1 MTNKS
6 NFVYIYQFYRG
17 IIVRKIK
24 ICLSMMMLITSLQSA
39 SAGLQI
45 SLVNEKLQSASNSEI
60 QTVAVRCGPG
70 TFENH
75 RGVCRPASE
84 RRAYS
89 NRACPPGY
97 HLGPHRKWCWPN

>member
-1 MTNKS
+1 
-6 NFVYIYQFYRG
+6 
-17 IIVRKIK
+17 VRTIK
-24 ICLSMMMLITSLQSA
+24 TCLSALLLMSSLQTA
-39 SAGLQI
+39 TAGLQI
-45 SLVNEKLQSASNSEI
+45 SSMSGQLQPISSSDIE
-60 QTVAVRCGPG
+60 TVAVRCGPG

>member
-1 MTNKS
+1 MRRFKT
-6 NFVYIYQFYRG
+6 
-17 IIVRKIK
+17 
-24 ICLSMMMLITSLQSA
+24 CLSIALFCGFLSPAVAGVSSGTLPTPMPTTNDLI
-39 SAGLQI
+39 
-45 SLVNEKLQSASNSEI
+45 V
-60 QTVAVRCGPG
+60 VAVRCGPG

-89 NRACPPGY
+89 HKACPPGY

>member
-1 MTNKS
+1 MALLIGSMQPVFAGVTIS
-6 NFVYIYQFYRG
+6 NMSVAGFATQ
-17 IIVRKIK
+17 
-24 ICLSMMMLITSLQSA
+24 QSD
-39 SAGLQI
+39 
-45 SLVNEKLQSASNSEI
+45 I

-75 RGVCRPASE
+75 RGVCRPVSE

>member
-1 MTNKS
+1 MRQSKTILCMALLIGSMHSAFAGAGNMTS
-6 NFVYIYQFYRG
+6 TPFAA
-17 IIVRKIK
+17 
-24 ICLSMMMLITSLQSA
+24 A
-39 SAGLQI
+39 S
-45 SLVNEKLQSASNSEI
+45 SDI

-84 RRAYS
+84 RRSYS

>member
-1 MTNKS
+1 MRKS
-6 NFVYIYQFYRG
+6 KSILCMALLIGSMQPVFAGVNISNLSSSTFSEVQSG
-17 IIVRKIK
+17 IH
-24 ICLSMMMLITSLQSA
+24 
-39 SAGLQI
+39 
-45 SLVNEKLQSASNSEI
+45 
-60 QTVAVRCGPG
+60 TVAVRCGPG

-84 RRAYS
+84 RRSYS

>member
-1 MTNKS
+1 MSKT
-6 NFVYIYQFYRG
+6 
-17 IIVRKIK
+17 K
-24 ICLSMMMLITSLQSA
+24 ICLGIALLVSSMQPVLATINTSPVAQTARVVA
-39 SAGLQI
+39 STDL
-45 SLVNEKLQSASNSEI
+45 E
-60 QTVAVRCGPG
+60 TVAVRCGPG

>member
-1 MTNKS
+1 
-6 NFVYIYQFYRG
+6 
-17 IIVRKIK
+17 VRKYKTIL
-24 ICLSMMMLITSLQSA
+24 CMAVLIGSLQPVFAGVNTGHLTSA
-39 SAGLQI
+39 TFIQ
-45 SLVNEKLQSASNSEI
+45 ASSDI

-84 RRAYS
+84 RRSYS
-89 NRACPPGY
+89 NNACPPGY